1 MALLYDLLRPY
12 WMADMVLSTLPP
24 SLHTVGL
31 LCLHHCAMYY
41 CATVPLR
48 HCTTKPLCHCTT
60 VLLYHCTMVPPQ
72 HCTSYTTAPLHH
84 GTTATLHLYT
94 TVPLHLLHHC
104 TTAPLCHCTTAP
116 RYHRNTAPLHHCT
129 SAHTAPLYY
138 CTARLLVNRRVSG
151 QSLPKVSE
159 LIVIREPWKYNR
171 AFLTSSQKLFPLL
184 QRCVRLISTRQG
196 LCLYRISFQ

>member
-24 SLHTVGL
+24 SLHTVGR

-41 CATVPLR
+41 CTMVPLW
-48 HCTTKPLCHCTT
+48 HCATKPLCHCTIAP
-60 VLLYHCTMVPPQ
+60 LYHCT
-72 HCTSYTTAPLHH
+72 
-84 GTTATLHLYT
+84 
-94 TVPLHLLHHC
+94 
-104 TTAPLCHCTTAP
+104 
-116 RYHRNTAPLHHCT
+116 RYHCNTAPLHHCT

-159 LIVIREPWKYNR
+159 LIVIREPWKYNQ
-171 AFLTSSQKLFPLL
+171 AYLTSSQMLFPLL